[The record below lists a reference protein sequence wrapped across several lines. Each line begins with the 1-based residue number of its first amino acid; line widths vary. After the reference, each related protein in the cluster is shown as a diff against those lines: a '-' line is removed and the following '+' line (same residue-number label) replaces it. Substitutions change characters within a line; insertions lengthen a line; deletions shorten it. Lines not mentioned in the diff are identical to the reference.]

1 MTMRKFQLIL
11 PALLM
16 FHFSCE
22 EYVDTSPEINYQ
34 QASEVFDGMFEG
46 AFSATDSLKI
56 LSVAS
61 ASHHQM
67 VLKLEVENISKAMKD
82 RIANHF
88 DISKS
93 IQQIGIKQHYPVPL
107 HSSKFQKDN
116 IVESL
121 NNIIDTTRAFNDIQ
135 KTYIKKF
142 SNDILAVQ
150 EYSEG
155 FELVTVFNQKITNT
169 KELTDTEKLIL
180 LQFASGTNSLL
191 NFMNNDG
198 VDKMQE
204 SVTAIIGSYIPYGR
218 ALSCSVDWRDVW
230 SGAVIGL
237 VSGAVYGGYLGAT
250 VGTVTVPVLGTAVGA
265 VGGAVFS
272 GAVGFTSGA
281 VSGIASSLLT
291 SCFRNNTLQQS
302 YSSCEEA
309 WEAYLNFQ
317 TSVFPSDCLTIPVSL
332 SIK

>member
-16 FHFSCE
+16 LHLSCE
-22 EYVDTSPEINYQ
+22 QVVDPGPGKNYQ
-34 QASEVFDGMFEG
+34 QASEVFDGMFER
-46 AFSATDSLKI
+46 AFSAADSLKI
-56 LSVAS
+56 FSVVS
-61 ASHHQM
+61 TNHDQ
-67 VLKLEVENISKAMKD
+67 VELKLEVENISKAMED

-93 IQQIGIKQHYPVPL
+93 IRQRSIKQHYPVPL
-107 HSSKFQKDN
+107 HSPKFQQDN
-116 IVESL
+116 IAESL
-121 NNIIDTTRAFNDIQ
+121 NNIIDTTRVFNDIQ
-135 KTYIKKF
+135 KTYIKIF
-142 SNDILAVQ
+142 SNDIFNIQ

-155 FELVTVFNQKITNT
+155 FELVAAFKQTITNT
-169 KELTDTEKLIL
+169 QELTDNEKMIL
-180 LQFASGTNSLL
+180 LQLASGTNSLL
-191 NFMNNDG
+191 EFMKNDG
-198 VDKMQE
+198 VEKMQN
-204 SVTAIIGSYIPYGR
+204 SMAAIVGSYIPNGR
-218 ALSCSVDWRDVW
+218 ALGCEVDWRGVW

-302 YSSCEEA
+302 YSSCADA
-309 WEAYLNFQ
+309 WEAYLNYQ
-317 TSVFPSDCLTIPVSL
+317 TNIFPSDCLNVPVSL